1 MAHEIRT
8 THVGSLP
15 RTPELIEAFRRFE
28 AGEMSFDMMRGLL
41 AESVDHVVARQHE
54 IGISVPGDGEYG
66 HGMSASKNFGAWW
79 TYIFD
84 RVSNL
89 ELRDIDFFNQPD
101 VLSEPGNIRLTG
113 FAHRRDRKA
122 FPRVYADDET
132 VSVGE
137 PRPFPAVVGKME
149 YIGHDFVQTDI
160 ANFKNALE
168 KHGYKVSDGFITA
181 IAPGSAIRLTDL
193 YNEDEEAS
201 LWAWAEVL
209 REEYKAITDA
219 GFILQF
225 DDPGFAESWDQ
236 INPEPS
242 VEDYLKFTQR
252 NVEALN
258 WAIDGLP
265 HEQLR
270 FHLCHGSWHGPHSTD
285 LDLKYLVDLMLT
297 INVKGYSFEAANVR
311 HEHEYRIW
319 DDVKLPEGKEIIP
332 GVISHSTNLIE
343 HPELVAERITRF
355 AKRVGAENVIA
366 SSDCGLG
373 GRVHEDIAWAKLE
386 ALVHGADIASKRLG

>member
-1 MAHEIRT
+1 MAHKIRT

-15 RTPELIEAFRRFE
+15 RTPELIEAFRKFE
-28 AGEMSFDMMRGLL
+28 NGQMSFAAMRGLL
-41 AESVDHVVARQHE
+41 KDSVDQVVERQAN

-66 HGMSASKNFGAWW
+66 HGMSSTVNYGAWW

-89 ELRDIDFFNQPD
+89 ELRDTNFFTQPD

-113 FAHRRDRKA
+113 FLHRRDRKA
-122 FPRVYADDET
+122 FPRVYAEDT
-132 VSVGE
+132 SVSVGK
-137 PRPFPAVVGKME
+137 PRPFPAVVGPME
-149 YIGHDFVQTDI
+149 YIGQEYVQADI
-160 ANFKNALE
+160 ENFKAALE
-168 KHGYKVSDGFITA
+168 KHGYKVGDGFITA
-181 IAPGSAIRLTDL
+181 LAPGSAIRLTDL
-193 YNEDEEAS
+193 YNKDEEES
-201 LWAWAEVL
+201 LWAWAKVL

-236 INPEPS
+236 VNPEPS

-258 WAIDGLP
+258 WAIQDLP
-265 HEQLR
+265 QEQLR

-285 LDLKYLVDLMLT
+285 LDLKHLVNLMLQV
-297 INVKGYSFEAANVR
+297 NVKGYSFEAANVR
-311 HEHEYRIW
+311 HEHEYRVW
-319 DDVKLPEGKEIIP
+319 DEVKLPEGKVIIP
-332 GVISHSTNLIE
+332 GIISHSTNLIE

-355 AKRVGAENVIA
+355 AKRVGPENVIA

-386 ALVHGADIASKRLG
+386 ALVKGAELAGQRL

>member
-1 MAHEIRT
+1 MARTILT

-15 RTPELIEAFRRFE
+15 RTDDLIEAFGRFE
-28 AGEMSFDMMRGLL
+28 NGGMSFHDMRGLL
-41 AESVDHVVARQHE
+41 AESVDQVVGRQAE
-54 IGISVPGDGEYG
+54 IGIAIPGDGEYG
-66 HGMSASKNFGAWW
+66 HGMSSATNYGSWW

-89 ELRDIDFFNQPD
+89 ELREVDFFNQPD

-113 FAHRRDRKA
+113 FVHRRDRKK
-122 FPRVYADDET
+122 FPRVYAEDVT
-132 VSVGE
+132 VSTGRT
-137 PRPFPAVVGKME
+137 RPFPAVTGSME
-149 YIGHDFVQTDI
+149 YIGQEFVAADTE
-160 ANFKNALE
+160 NLSRALSR
-168 KHGYKVSDGFITA
+168 HGYEPGQGFLTA
-181 IAPGSAIRLTDL
+181 LAPGSAIRLTDL
-193 YNEDEEAS
+193 YHEDEEAS

-209 REEYKAITDA
+209 REEYRAIIDS
-219 GFILQF
+219 GLILQF

-242 VEDYLKFTQR
+242 VEDYLKFTSR

-258 WAIDGLP
+258 WAIRDLP
-265 HEQLR
+265 QDRMR

-285 LDLKYLVDLMLT
+285 IDLKHLVNLMLQV
-297 INVKGYSFEAANVR
+297 NVRGYSFEAANVR

-319 DDVKLPEGKEIIP
+319 DDVKLPDDKVIIP
-332 GVISHSTNLIE
+332 GVISHATNLIE

-355 AKRVGAENVIA
+355 ASRVGPERVIA

-373 GRVHEDIAWAKLE
+373 GRIHPDLAWAKLE
-386 ALVHGADIASKRLG
+386 SLVQGAELAGKRV